1 MAEAGQKRRGG
12 ESRIPSA
19 AWTLILFTAITLL
32 IAVTSFMFA
41 GTFRSYVPVTLTS
54 DRAGLVMESGAKV
67 KLRGVQV
74 GEVRTIEGDR
84 QPVTLK
90 LEIDPDKVKYIPA
103 NVGAEIRATT
113 AFGAKYVNLLYPS
126 DPSPKHLAAGQV
138 IQSRNV
144 STEVNTVFQNLTKL
158 LHQIDTPKL
167 NGALTALAEGLR
179 GQGQRLGVAISDGN
193 DVLKEINPR
202 ADTIR
207 RDWQSLKG
215 FSDTYGAAAK
225 DILSVLDA
233 ASTTSVTIAENAK
246 QLDSLLLSV
255 SGFSQ
260 SGIDVL
266 GPSKDNLVHAVNV
279 LEPTT
284 ALLLK
289 YNPEVTCVLQGGA
302 LILDDFLPVTGGAN
316 GKSVILDSTLMFGDD
331 PYKYPDNLAIYGGKG
346 GPGGK
351 PGCGSL
357 PDVAKNW
364 PVRYLVTNSGWGT
377 GNDMRVNPGIG
388 FPGYANY
395 FPTTRGVPQP
405 PSIRN
410 GNGPAPGPIPY
421 PGAPPYGAQQY
432 APDGTPL
439 YPGLPPAPPPG
450 APRDPKP
457 APGAEPYVVPFPAQ
471 LQPTPLPH
479 PSPPPPPPPPLEG
492 PPPPPLEAEA
502 PAPPQAPLPAEEPTP

>member
-1 MAEAGQKRRGG
+1 MAEVRRKRRGG
-12 ESRIPSA
+12 ESRIPPA
-19 AWTLILFTAITLL
+19 VWTLILFVAIALL
-32 IAVTSFMFA
+32 IGLTSVMFA
-41 GTFRSYVPVTLTS
+41 GTFRSYLPVTLTS

-74 GEVRTIEGDR
+74 GRVGTIRGGRE
-84 QPVTLK
+84 PVTLK
-90 LEIDPDKVKYIPA
+90 LEIFPDQAKYIPA

-126 DPSPKHLAAGQV
+126 DPSPDRISSGQV
-138 IQSRNV
+138 IQSQNV
-144 STEVNTVFQNLTKL
+144 STEVNTVFENLTKV
-158 LHQIDTPKL
+158 LHEIDPPKL

-179 GQGQRLGVAISDGN
+179 GQGDRIGEAITDGN
-193 DVLKEINPR
+193 EVLKAINPR

-207 RDWQSLKG
+207 RDWQALKG
-215 FSDTYGAAAK
+215 FSDTYGAAAN
-225 DILSVLDA
+225 DILAVLDA
-233 ASTTSVTIAENAK
+233 ASTTSVTITENAK

-260 SGIDVL
+260 SGIDLL
-266 GPSKDNLVHAVNV
+266 GPSKDNLVRAINV

-284 ALLLK
+284 ALLKK
-289 YNPEVTCVLQGGA
+289 YDPELTCTLMGGVQV
-302 LILDDFLPVTGGAN
+302 LDDFVPVTGGAN
-316 GKSVILDSTLMFGDD
+316 GKSVILDIALLLGDD
-331 PYKYPDNLAIYGGKG
+331 AYKYPDNLPIYGGKG

-364 PVRYLVTNSGWGT
+364 PVRYLVTNSGWGI
-377 GNDMRVNPGIG
+377 GNGMRVNPGIG

-395 FPTTRGVPQP
+395 FPTTRGVPEP

-410 GNGPAPGPIPY
+410 RNGPAPGPIPY

-450 APRDPKP
+450 APRDPTP
-457 APGAEPYVVPFPAQ
+457 APGSEPFVPPFPAQ
-471 LQPTPLPH
+471 VQPTPLPR
-479 PSPPPPPPPPLEG
+479 PSAPPPPPPPLEG
-492 PPPPPLEAEA
+492 PPPPPLS
-502 PAPPQAPLPAEEPTP
+502 AEEPAP